1 MRDFFSPDF
10 TRNASESSLRD
21 GGMFSLERRGPFR
34 SFRVNTDEVA
44 VVRNALLAYLERL
57 IGKMHRT
64 GCRHGGM
71 QWDNILNLAENPIW
85 LSSGGFRP
93 SYLCGKL
100 SPSGELGS

>member
-21 GGMFSLERRGPFR
+21 
-34 SFRVNTDEVA
+34 
-44 VVRNALLAYLERL
+44 
-57 IGKMHRT
+57 
-64 GCRHGGM
+64 GGM